1 MTQALKEKLLLDEV
15 KIKKVEEYVPDEETL
30 LSLSDLF
37 SALSD
42 RTRIKILSALSIT
55 SMCVTDL
62 SLLLGINQTTVSHQL
77 KNLRSI
83 GFVKFQRQGKIIF
96 YSIKNDKLQDILYS
110 AVTFMT
116 GEELVARQ

>member
-1 MTQALKEKLLLDEV
+1 MAHALKGKLLLDEV

-116 GEELVARQ
+116 GEELVAR

>member
-1 MTQALKEKLLLDEV
+1 MANALKEKLLLDEV

-30 LSLSDLF
+30 LRLSDLF

-116 GEELVARQ
+116 GEELVAR

>member
-1 MTQALKEKLLLDEV
+1 MTQAVKEKLLLDEDKV
-15 KIKKVEEYVPDEETL
+15 RKVEEYVPDEETL

-55 SMCVTDL
+55 PMCVTDL

-83 GFVKFQRQGKIIF
+83 GFVQFQRQGKIVF
-96 YSIKNDKLQDILYS
+96 YSIRSEKLQDILYS
-110 AVTFMT
+110 AATFMKN
-116 GEELVARQ
+116 

>member
-1 MTQALKEKLLLDEV
+1 MAHALNGKLLLDEV

-62 SLLLGINQTTVSHQL
+62 SLLLGINQTTVSPPL
-77 KNLRSI
+77 KNLRSL
-83 GFVKFQRQGKIIF
+83 GFVQFQRQGKIIF

-116 GEELVARQ
+116 GEELVAR

>member
-1 MTQALKEKLLLDEV
+1 MTQAVKEKLLLDEDKV
-15 KIKKVEEYVPDEETL
+15 RKVEEYVPDEETL

-55 SMCVTDL
+55 PMCVTDL

-83 GFVKFQRQGKIIF
+83 GFVKFQRQGKIVF
-96 YSIKNDKLQDILYS
+96 YSIRSEKLQDILYS
-110 AVTFMT
+110 AATFMKN
-116 GEELVARQ
+116 